1 MRLAIIGASKGQLP
15 ICQKAK
21 DLGIETFCFAWNQG
35 AICKEVVDHFYPISI
50 LEKDKIVEL
59 CKNLNIDGVVS
70 NASELTAEVSS
81 YVSEKLGL
89 NGTPYRILEKLHDKF
104 LIRQLSECVEGLS
117 KPHFYKYEGIDL
129 NIYPCVVKP
138 CEGSAKAGVSFV
150 NNPKDFTTAIKYAQD
165 SSDGDILVEEYIHGK
180 ELSIECLSYKG
191 THYVIQI
198 TDRDSSSAPHFVELG
213 HHQPAELSSFMRDKI
228 KKVIPLLLSEIGYSN
243 GASHIEVKYQDNK
256 LYLIEINL
264 RGGGDEISNKL
275 VQMSTGIDYLRGM
288 IDVALGVFKQ
298 PVQVSEP
305 AYAGIYYLCKQTEH
319 LLPFF
324 KQAKDKD
331 WFVEG
336 RISTDELK
344 ESHSNYERDG
354 YLIYK
359 SDHKIIP

>member
-198 TDRDSSSAPHFVELG
+198 TDKDSSSAPHFVELG

-288 IDVALGVFKQ
+288 IDVALGGFKQ

-305 AYAGIYYLCKQTEH
+305 AYAGIYYVCKQTEH

>member
-21 DLGIETFCFAWNQG
+21 DLGIETFCFAWDQG
-35 AICKEVVDHFYPISI
+35 AVCKEVVDHFYPISI

-150 NNPKDFTTAIKYAQD
+150 NNQKDFITAIKYAQD
-165 SSDGDILVEEYIHGK
+165 SSGGDILVEEYIQGK
-180 ELSIECLSYKG
+180 ELSVECLSYKG
-191 THYVIQI
+191 KHYVIQI
-198 TDRDSSSAPHFVELG
+198 TDKDNSSAPHFVELG
-213 HHQPAELSSFMRDKI
+213 HHQPAELSSCMRDKI
-228 KKVIPLLLSEIGYSN
+228 NKVIPLLLSEIGYSN
-243 GASHIEVKYQDNK
+243 GASHIEVKYKDNK

-275 VQMSTGIDYLRGM
+275 VQMSTGVDYLRGM
-288 IDVALGVFKQ
+288 IEVALGIFKQ
-298 PVQVSEP
+298 PIQVSKP
-305 AYAGIYYLCKQTEH
+305 TCAGIYYLCKQTEY

-336 RISTDELK
+336 RISTEELK

>member
-21 DLGIETFCFAWNQG
+21 DLGIETFCFAWDQG
-35 AICKEVVDHFYPISI
+35 AVCKDVVDHFYPISI

-59 CKNLNIDGVVS
+59 CKELNIEGVVS

-81 YVSEKLGL
+81 YVSEELGL
-89 NGTPYRILEKLHDKF
+89 NGTPYRILEKLHDKY
-104 LIRQLSECVEGLS
+104 LIRQLSKCVDGLS
-117 KPHFYKYEGIDL
+117 KPRFYKYGGTDL
-129 NIYPCVVKP
+129 NLYPCVVKP

-150 NNPKDFTTAIKYAQD
+150 DNPVDFITAIKYAQD
-165 SSDGDILVEEYIHGK
+165 SSDGDILVEEYIQGK
-180 ELSIECLSYKG
+180 ELSIESLSYKG

-198 TDRDSSSAPHFVELG
+198 TDKDSSSAPHFVELG
-213 HHQPAELSSFMRDKI
+213 HHQPADLSPFMRDKI

-264 RGGGDEISNKL
+264 RGGGDEISNRL

-288 IDVALGVFKQ
+288 IDVALGVFKK

-305 AYAGIYYLCKQTEH
+305 AYAGIYYLCKQTEY
-319 LLPFF
+319 LLPCF
-324 KQAKDKD
+324 QLAKGKD

-336 RISTDELK
+336 RISTEELK